1 MPRLTRTVAA
11 PRETWLNARI
21 TLKKALPPFV
31 NTNKSSRPFGDAD
44 VQMKEYSKDY
54 TDLSPELVDIV
65 RALQAALTE
74 KRVRQQLQP
83 VDAAPSKLESLYAR
97 EQAKRATRPDISSHP
112 QLLAAVVESADA
124 AIISETWNGVIL
136 TWNKGAERIFGYAA
150 TEMIGKSRSVLI
162 PEFLRNEDAKLLR
175 QVTEGKATLNY
186 ETVWQQKDGR
196 FVDVAVSLS
205 PTVEDEK
212 VVRLSLVANDITER
226 KRMERALMESERK
239 QRQRAA
245 DLKIVLDA
253 VPAAVWIAHDAEC
266 KVITGNRA
274 SYDLL
279 RLPQGSNIAPGAEG
293 ENPAHF
299 RIFRNG
305 RALETHEL
313 PVQMAAF
320 RGIEVRDFEEDVVF
334 DDGSIRHLIG
344 NAAPLR
350 DASGKV
356 YGAVAAFI
364 DITARRNMEEQIRR
378 MAHFDSLTSLPNR
391 ILLMD
396 RLEQA
401 LAVSQR
407 NQSKT
412 AVIFMDL
419 DHFKDINDSLGHHVG
434 DMLLQQVAERIRTS
448 LREVDTVSRLGGDE
462 FVMVL
467 PELRHSDDASLIAQ
481 KLLRS
486 LASEFIV
493 AGEKLSITPSLG
505 ISIHPDHGADA
516 GMLIRIADKAMYH
529 AKQAG
534 RNTYRFYDSSMKA

>member
-1 MPRLTRTVAA
+1 MQT
-11 PRETWLNARI
+11 
-21 TLKKALPPFV
+21 K
-31 NTNKSSRPFGDAD
+31 KSSRLLGDAE
-44 VQMKEYSKDY
+44 VQNDDRPNVP

-65 RALQAALTE
+65 RALQASLTE
-74 KRVRQQLQP
+74 KRVRQQLQS
-83 VDAAPSKLESLYAR
+83 VEGAPSMLESAFAQ
-97 EQAKRATRPDISSHP
+97 EQARRGNRHEISSHP

-124 AIISETWNGVIL
+124 AIISETWNGVVL
-136 TWNKGAERIFGYAA
+136 TWNRGAERIFGFSAA
-150 TEMIGKSRSVLI
+150 EMVGKSRSCLI
-162 PEFLRNEDAKLLR
+162 PEFLRGEDAKLLR
-175 QVTEGKATLNY
+175 QVTDAKTTLNY
-186 ETVWQQKDGR
+186 ETVWQHKDGK
-196 FVDVAVSLS
+196 FVDVAVSIS
-205 PTVEDEK
+205 PTAEGDK
-212 VVRLSLVANDITER
+212 VVRLSLVVNDITDR

-245 DLKIVLDA
+245 ELKILLDA

-279 RLPQGSNIAPGAEG
+279 RLPQGSNISPAGPEAGRP
-293 ENPAHF
+293 ENF
-299 RIFRNG
+299 KIFRNG
-305 RALETHEL
+305 RALEAHEL

-320 RGIEVRDFEEDVVF
+320 RGIEVRDFEKDIVF
-334 DDGSIRHLIG
+334 DDGTIRHLIG
-344 NAAPLR
+344 NSAPLR
-350 DASGKV
+350 DAGGKV

-378 MAHFDSLTSLPNR
+378 MAHFDSLTGLPNR

-407 NQSKT
+407 NQTKT

-419 DHFKDINDSLGHHVG
+419 DHFKEINDNLGHHVG

-467 PELRHSDDASLIAQ
+467 PELRHSDDATLIAQ
-481 KLLRS
+481 KLVRS
-486 LASEFIV
+486 LSMEFIV
-493 AGEKLSITPSLG
+493 SGEKICITPSLG

-534 RNTYRFYDSSMKA
+534 RNTFRFYDSAMKA